1 MTQRHAFGM
10 MLTAG
15 LTLAAIT
22 CAPVTPP
29 ATTETAPDNTPVEKL
44 TLAPKP
50 IEISARTRIEA
61 AIENVRKRRLYTD
74 NGFWTIFHGI
84 LGLGPG
90 LMLHNRDTG
99 AKLNAVEHIASG
111 GELRGLNFPQTKYG
125 LDVSL
130 REPIGVGQGH
140 QDQFVAEMAQW
151 GMTIDKPFIVNGK
164 DYTFADFVNHSKMR
178 ARTTA
183 NQELGWTILVLAN
196 YLGTDLSWTNAY
208 NEKLTLDDLLQY
220 ELDQSMDTAAC
231 GGTHRLFGLTWCLYM
246 RQREGKPLTPV
257 YQRIIETTNKH
268 RDLAKKHQNGDGA
281 LSTSFFR
288 GAGNAPD
295 KPLRINTTGHMLEW
309 LALALNDE
317 EIKEEWVQNA
327 ATALALLILDQQDAP
342 IDGGPLYHA
351 VHGLLMYYARAFD
364 RETLGPKELLIPLPP
379 VSPVKGG

>member
-1 MTQRHAFGM
+1 MKQRHALGM
-10 MLTAG
+10 LLTAG
-15 LTLAAIT
+15 MTLAAIT

-29 ATTETAPDNTPVEKL
+29 AATETAADTTPVEKL

-50 IEISARTRIEA
+50 IQVSARTRIEA
-61 AIENVRKRRLYTD
+61 AIENIRKRDLLTT

-90 LMLHNRDTG
+90 ITLRNSETG
-99 AKLNAVEHIASG
+99 QKINAVEHIASG
-111 GELRGLNFPQTKYG
+111 GELRGLDFIQTKYG
-125 LDVSL
+125 LDVHMG
-130 REPIGVGQGH
+130 PVAVGQGH
-140 QDQFVAEMAQW
+140 QDQFIAEMAQW
-151 GMTIDKPFIVNGK
+151 GMPIDKPFIVQGK
-164 DYTFADFVNHSKMR
+164 DYTFRDFVNHSKMR

-183 NQELGWTILVLAN
+183 NQELGWTILVLAH
-196 YLGTDLSWTNAY
+196 YYGTDLSWTNAY

-220 ELDQSMDTAAC
+220 ELDQSMDAAAC
-231 GGTHRLFGLTWCLYM
+231 GGTHRLFGLTWCLYV

-268 RDLAKKHQNGDGA
+268 RDLAKKQQNGDGA
-281 LSTSFFR
+281 LSTNFFR
-288 GAGNAPD
+288 GPGNAAD

-379 VSPVKGG
+379 VSPSK